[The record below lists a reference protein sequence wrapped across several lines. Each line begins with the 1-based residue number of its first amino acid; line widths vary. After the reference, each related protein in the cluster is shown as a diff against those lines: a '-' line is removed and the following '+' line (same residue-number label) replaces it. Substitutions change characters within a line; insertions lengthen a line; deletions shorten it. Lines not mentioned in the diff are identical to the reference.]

1 MLRIC
6 DYLSPISCTSAPTP
20 QYWLA
25 TSVAP
30 QRQAQNK
37 TTMRLGCVATGDTY
51 KGDLQIGELH
61 LVHNHNMA
69 AAVWDIVELRRLI
82 FSFGERRDIAVC
94 ARVSSTWTEDALD
107 VVWRDLP
114 SPLPLLGILGD
125 DALQGRISGPI
136 DVMDWARF
144 DQYASRVRKLSLP
157 PSRDYHTYLLR
168 KPLSLLV
175 ALRPFPPLL
184 PNMSEMCVEGCS
196 AIGFVPQMPR
206 LRTLFLEQ
214 FTSQGEQPVIM
225 TKEFFSMLSQR
236 CPGLEELT
244 MVWQTSYMNSVIG
257 IPVLAPLQD
266 CASLAVLDIHAAC
279 TLRFNK
285 DADAAD
291 LAAILSNL
299 RVCRLTFIPLC
310 GPVDAGLPDLGALLP
325 LAAACRRLEELSLAL
340 AATVPDG
347 ALRVAPTTRFSPA
360 LRTLSVGHGAG
371 AHEWDASRVA
381 RFLAGVV
388 PPHCD
393 VVVPPRPRWAR
404 HWLDKE
410 DIAEGERQLQEAFEL
425 IRVYSGRQSS

>member
-1 MLRIC
+1 
-6 DYLSPISCTSAPTP
+6 
-20 QYWLA
+20 
-25 TSVAP
+25 
-30 QRQAQNK
+30 
-37 TTMRLGCVATGDTY
+37 
-51 KGDLQIGELH
+51 ELH
-61 LVHNHNMA
+61 VDRDHNMNNMA
-69 AAVWDIVELRRLI
+69 TAVWNIIELRRLI

-94 ARVSSTWTEDALD
+94 ARVSRIWTEDALD
-107 VVWRDLP
+107 VVWRDLS

-175 ALRPFPPLL
+175 ALRPFPPIL

-214 FTSQGEQPVIM
+214 FTPQGEQPALMI
-225 TKEFFSMLSQR
+225 KEFFSMLSQR

-244 MVWQTSYMNSVIG
+244 MVWQTSYMNPEIG

-266 CASLAVLDIHAAC
+266 CASLAVLDIRAVC

-299 RVCRLTFIPLC
+299 RVCRLTFIPLF
-310 GPVDAGLPDLGALLP
+310 GPAAARLPDLGALLP

-347 ALRVAPTTRFSPA
+347 VLRVAPTRFSPA

-393 VVVPPRPRWAR
+393 VVVPPRPHWAG
-404 HWLDKE
+404 HWDDQE

-425 IRVYSGRQSS
+425 IPVYAGRQSSSR